1 MRLLKRIPHERFL
14 IEIHQ
19 YNQKFLLKIT
29 LDHYEQI
36 FKIDESEVSNLNI
49 FNTLVDSEFLQGCLT
64 RFVSMRSDFLTE
76 INKHN
81 MLLHRLISC
90 EYQ

>member
-36 FKIDESEVSNLNI
+36 YKIDESEVSNLNI
-49 FNTLVDSEFLQGCLT
+49 FDALIDSDFLQGCLT
-64 RFVSMRSDFLTE
+64 RFVSMRSDFLIE
-76 INKHN
+76 INKHKN
-81 MLLHRLISC
+81 
-90 EYQ
+90 E

>member
-81 MLLHRLISC
+81 N
-90 EYQ
+90 E

>member
-36 FKIDESEVSNLNI
+36 YKIDESEVSNLNI
-49 FNTLVDSEFLQGCLT
+49 FDALVDSDFLQGCLT

-76 INKHN
+76 INKHKN
-81 MLLHRLISC
+81 
-90 EYQ
+90 E